1 MYIEKKSSRRIRI
14 EQNIVETQW
23 HGATTALRRRSY
35 TCCHNSKRA
44 LRYGIPTPRIHI
56 SPASS
61 YMAAQVLILHIY
73 WHSTTPLHLH
83 QAGRQ
88 AGRQELNRYVCHLF
102 LFAFL
107 AEFGAFT
114 SHLFGLCC
122 FSFRHILP
130 FLLLFVYIGILLM
143 TPGNNFSFLC
153 LVFPDV

>member
-88 AGRQELNRYVCHLF
+88 AGRQAGAKSLCLSPIPLCVSCWIWCVYQPSLWLVLLF
-102 LFAFL
+102 LPPHTSFSSPL
-107 AEFGAFT
+107 CVHRQT
-114 SHLFGLCC
+114 SHDSGQ
-122 FSFRHILP
+122 
-130 FLLLFVYIGILLM
+130 
-143 TPGNNFSFLC
+143 
-153 LVFPDV
+153 